1 MKFTIDKKEKY
12 TLVKLEEDKLDATI
26 APGLKAEFVNLNTQG
41 VVNLVLDLSSTRYCD
56 SSGLSAILTANRIA
70 NEQNG
75 VLVLSGLQPM
85 VLKLIELSQLHKIF
99 EILPTQ
105 HEAIEFI
112 MMTEF
117 QKEIESDDSEA

>member
-1 MKFTIDKKEKY
+1 MKFTIDKQEKY
-12 TLVKLEEDKLDATI
+12 TLIKLEEDKLDATI

-70 NEQNG
+70 NENEG
-75 VLVLSGLQPM
+75 VLILTGLQPM

-117 QKEIESDDSEA
+117 QKELNAEDGEE

>member
-1 MKFTIDKKEKY
+1 MKFIIDKQEKY
-12 TLVKLEEDKLDATI
+12 TLIKLEEDKLDATI

-56 SSGLSAILTANRIA
+56 SSGLSAILTGNRIA
-70 NEQNG
+70 SENDG
-75 VLVLSGLQPM
+75 VLILAGLQPM

-117 QKEIESDDSEA
+117 QKELNAEDGEE

>member
-1 MKFTIDKKEKY
+1 MKFIIDKQEKY
-12 TLVKLEEDKLDATI
+12 TLIKLEEDKLDATI

-41 VVNLVLDLSSTRYCD
+41 VVNLVLDLSSTKYCD

-70 NEQNG
+70 NENEG
-75 VLVLSGLQPM
+75 VLILSGLQPM

-117 QKEIESDDSEA
+117 QKELNAEDGEE

>member
-1 MKFTIDKKEKY
+1 MKFTIDKQEKY
-12 TLVKLEEDKLDATI
+12 TLIKLEEDKLDATI

-70 NEQNG
+70 NENEG
-75 VLVLSGLQPM
+75 VLILSGLQPM

-117 QKEIESDDSEA
+117 QKELNAEDGEE

>member
-1 MKFTIDKKEKY
+1 MKFTIDKQEKY
-12 TLVKLEEDKLDATI
+12 TLIKLEEDKLDATI

-70 NEQNG
+70 NENEG
-75 VLVLSGLQPM
+75 VLILSGLQPM

-117 QKEIESDDSEA
+117 QKELNADDGEE

>member
-1 MKFTIDKKEKY
+1 MKFIIDKQEKY
-12 TLVKLEEDKLDATI
+12 TLIKLEEDKLDATI

-41 VVNLVLDLSSTRYCD
+41 VVNLVLDLSSTKYCD

-70 NEQNG
+70 NENEG
-75 VLVLSGLQPM
+75 VLILSGLQPM

-112 MMTEF
+112 
-117 QKEIESDDSEA
+117 

>member
-1 MKFTIDKKEKY
+1 MKFIIDKQEKY
-12 TLVKLEEDKLDATI
+12 TLIKLEEDKLDATI

-56 SSGLSAILTANRIA
+56 SSGLSAILTGNRIA
-70 NEQNG
+70 SENDG
-75 VLVLSGLQPM
+75 VLILSGLQPM

-117 QKEIESDDSEA
+117 QKELNAEDGEE